1 MLSDRSVTKHADA
14 CNLKLKDE
22 YWRLM
27 EELDPVLKALAMA
40 TTASCGEEAV
50 QWSTRWC
57 AVVMTKVVM
66 KKSRLL

>member
-1 MLSDRSVTKHADA
+1 
-14 CNLKLKDE
+14 
-22 YWRLM
+22 M